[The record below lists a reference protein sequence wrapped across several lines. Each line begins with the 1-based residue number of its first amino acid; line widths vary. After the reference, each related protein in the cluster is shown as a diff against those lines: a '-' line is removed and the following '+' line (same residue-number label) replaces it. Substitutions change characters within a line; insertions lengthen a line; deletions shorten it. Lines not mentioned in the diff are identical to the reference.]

1 MILYRINGLPSSM
14 RRVTVKKH
22 DRINY
27 HINSLPMQFYEKSN
41 DKENDRIM
49 YHINNLPSSMR
60 RQNYVSYQQFIPSSM
75 RRVMIKKA
83 METKTTPNNKRREFL
98 EKNVR
103 VKNVWTYKIKTE
115 DP

>member
-1 MILYRINGLPSSM
+1 
-14 RRVTVKKH
+14 
-22 DRINY
+22 
-27 HINSLPMQFYEKSN
+27 
-41 DKENDRIM
+41 
-49 YHINNLPSSMR
+49 
-60 RQNYVSYQQFIPSSM
+60 M